1 MIKLSFQY
9 ESFTMYGIIVSDK
22 GLDPWMSFRRH
33 YSIYDKDLEQNSKTR
48 WLYRQTED
56 QEGATKAA
64 EL

>member
-1 MIKLSFQY
+1 
-9 ESFTMYGIIVSDK
+9 MYGIIVSDK